1 MAPNLAPTPI
11 NNQQVPFDSQTCRHG
26 SAQSIVDAPL
36 DNEGDERLPHATEVT
51 RDAGFLGLPAA
62 QGACP
67 HLRTASAN

>member
-1 MAPNLAPTPI
+1 MAPTLAPTPI
-11 NNQQVPFDSQTCRHG
+11 NNQQVSLDSQTCRHG

-67 HLRTASAN
+67 APPPTSVN